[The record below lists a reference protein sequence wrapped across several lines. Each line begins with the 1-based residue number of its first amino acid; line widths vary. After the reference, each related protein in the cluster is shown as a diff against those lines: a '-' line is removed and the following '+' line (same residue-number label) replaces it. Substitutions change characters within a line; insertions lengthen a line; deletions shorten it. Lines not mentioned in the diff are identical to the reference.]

1 MTQLSCNCGQNK
13 DCCPFRKVVIPASA
27 GDDSADSPCAPENGA
42 YRNALVEYEANG
54 AMYIYASD
62 GIFTKVSMV
71 AGGAGTASVQ
81 YVDSKVSD
89 EASARV
95 AGDNAVRA
103 AIPTATSQLT
113 NDSGFVETEHDPVFE
128 ASPAGSI
135 TAAKM
140 TSWDNKSDFSGS
152 YNDLTDKPTIPAA
165 QVQADWAETS
175 SSSKAFI
182 RNKPVIPPGS
192 VVDSYLDPTSEN
204 PVQNKVIADALNNKQ
219 GTLST
224 EQLAAVNSGITAAKV
239 STYDGY
245 ATTIAGKAD
254 SSSLAAVATS
264 GSYNDLSN
272 KPTIPAA
279 QVNSDWNAS
288 SGKAQILNKPT
299 LATVA
304 TSGSY
309 NDLSN
314 KPTIPAAQVNSD
326 WNSASGVSQI
336 LNKPTLATVATSGA
350 YSDLTGTP
358 SVPVIT
364 MQNTDPGEGGTLAAN
379 NFIGVYQ

>member
-1 MTQLSCNCGQNK
+1 MTQLSCTCGQSK
-13 DCCPFRKVVIPASA
+13 DPCPFRKVVIPASA

-42 YRNALVEYEANG
+42 YKNALVEYEING

-62 GIFTKVSMV
+62 GIFTKISMV
-71 AGGAGTASVQ
+71 AGGAGAATVQ
-81 YVDSKVSD
+81 YVDSRVGS
-89 EASARV
+89 EAAARV

-103 AIPTATSQLT
+103 AIPTTTSQLT
-113 NDSGFVETEHDPVFE
+113 NDSGFIETEHDPVFE

-140 TSWDNKSDFSGS
+140 TSWDNKSNFSGS

-182 RNKPVIPPGS
+182 RNKPVIPPS
-192 VVDSYLDPTSEN
+192 AVVDGAIDPASEN
-204 PVQNKVIADALNNKQ
+204 PVQNKVIANALSDKQDALTA
-219 GTLST
+219 G
-224 EQLAAVNSGITAAKV
+224 QLAAVNSGITTAKV
-239 STYDGY
+239 TTYDGY
-245 ATTIAGKAD
+245 ASIISGKAD

-272 KPTIPAA
+272 KPTIPSA
-279 QVNSDWNAS
+279 QVNSDW
-288 SGKAQILNKPT
+288 
-299 LATVA
+299 
-304 TSGSY
+304 
-309 NDLSN
+309 
-314 KPTIPAAQVNSD
+314 
-326 WNSASGVSQI
+326 SANSGVAQI

-364 MQNTDPGEGGTLAAN
+364 MTNTDPGEGGTLAAN